1 MEVKEKKKK
10 EEKKNNKLIIFLV
23 LVIVVLVVVFVIPN
37 KEGRI
42 KTNVKTS
49 LVKLVE
55 KSDLET
61 VNFNYNVIAKKC
73 MKEENCD
80 LNSNNIKDFEYVLSC
95 TGTVTAGID
104 FDNVKIDVNNQDKKI
119 IITMPDF
126 KITEENVKSL
136 KFLNGEDV
144 SASELPE
151 ARSLCKKTIK
161 EKSSMD
167 DKILPAAKE
176 QAEVVLQSFYE
187 QWVKAFDEEYK
198 VEIR

>member
-73 MKEENCD
+73 KKEENCD

-161 EKSSMD
+161 EKSSVD